1 MKEKN
6 LIKKI
11 HIVGIYGSGK
21 STLARKLSKYLRIE
35 SYNLDEIKY
44 KRKYDI
50 IRPVSERLK
59 IVGEISKKK
68 SWITEGAWL
77 DYALPLYKKADLV
90 IFLEI
95 PEGRLYWRIFLRH
108 FKRKFHKIE
117 YKENNLK
124 TTINLLKKVRKYF
137 HDSSHFMTLKTHKEY
152 LKKYAKKTL
161 IIKKKKDINQ
171 LIQISS

>member
-1 MKEKN
+1 MKQRKM
-6 LIKKI
+6 IKKI

-21 STLARKLSKYLRIE
+21 STLAKKLSEYLKIK
-35 SYNLDEIKY
+35 SYDLDEIKY

-50 IRPVSERLK
+50 IRPLNKRLK
-59 IVGEISKKK
+59 IVEQISKKK

-77 DYALPLYKKADLV
+77 DYAALLYKKADLV

-108 FKRKFHKIE
+108 FKRKFHKGK
-117 YKENNLK
+117 YKEHNLK
-124 TTINLLKKVRKYF
+124 TTISILKKVRKYF

-152 LKKYAKKTL
+152 IQRYAKKTL
-161 IIKKKKDINQ
+161 IIKKKKDLNQ
-171 LIQISS
+171 LIQLLK